1 LIISNKGYVVKN
13 QDIRAQ
19 LSKIEIAL
27 RSEIG
32 LGLIQQ
38 HLADLQLNIIQQ
50 MDLSNLI
57 DYLSELKL
65 ADCGSFERLMRLDAA
80 LCQLDLGLY
89 GLCSDCESEIEAS
102 RLQSDPTEQ
111 RCSIC
116 SSRYNQEHRHEL
128 RLNH

>member
-1 LIISNKGYVVKN
+1 MIISNEGYVVKN
-13 QDIRAQ
+13 QDIRTQ
-19 LSKIEIAL
+19 LSQIESTL
-27 RSEIG
+27 RTEIG
-32 LGLIQQ
+32 LELSQ
-38 HLADLQLNIIQQ
+38 HHFDNSQLNTIQQ
-50 MDLSNLI
+50 MDLSILI

-65 ADCGSFERLMRLDAA
+65 AGCYLFERLMRLDAA

-89 GLCSDCESEIEAS
+89 GLCSDCESEIDAS

-116 SSRYNQEHRHEL
+116 ASRYNQEHRHEL